1 MSLSSCG
8 LLCISWCFVWSAVVD
23 ASASARHLL
32 RAGFLCCVLVGQV
45 GQGIVMF
52 HVDET

>member
-1 MSLSSCG
+1 MSLEWRVLDARWETG
-8 LLCISWCFVWSAVVD
+8 VV
-23 ASASARHLL
+23 SLL